1 MMVEPMIT
9 EPLLKDQ
16 FQNLVQQTLE
26 EGNLSKKRQNFS
38 HDDKA
43 VSKRRFKPYTT
54 TRIKSCI
61 FLSNISYAGVSD
73 DDVIDKN
80 FCFDISVL
88 MTKNINPFSLERMLF
103 DQAKHEMIYMLSKDC
118 MPDDFYKFFLKKE
131 IFSYLNSKSVLHPK
145 VSDNVWSF
153 IAEDENNYKKLKE
166 NISKNKAF
174 FNMYI

>member
-1 MMVEPMIT
+1 MVESMII
-9 EPLLKDQ
+9 EQLLKDQ

-26 EGNLSKKRQNFS
+26 EENLSEKRQNFF
-38 HDDKA
+38 HDDKP

-54 TRIKSCI
+54 TRVKSCI

-80 FCFDISVL
+80 FCFDIYVL
-88 MTKNINPFSLERMLF
+88 MTKSINPFSLERMLF
-103 DQAKHEMIYMLSKDC
+103 DQAKHEMIYMLWKDR
-118 MPDDFYKFFLKKE
+118 MPDDFYKFICKKE

-145 VSDNVWSF
+145 VFDNVWLF

-174 FNMYI
+174 FNIYI